1 MISSDYSKVM
11 DTQQAFTKWRSS
23 YGDLICPT
31 TRDAFEAG
39 WNAKSEEIGQSNQG
53 YCESSQSE
61 LLAALKALTD
71 WCREHTSPLDENS
84 PHTLLVDACTAID
97 KANARSDY
105 WKAEHLA
112 GNAEIDR
119 LRQHNM
125 QLLEACRRWISW
137 CDDWHPGK
145 PHPADDLEF
154 AREAIEKATNAR
166 P

>member
-1 MISSDYSKVM
+1 MNH
-11 DTQQAFTKWRSS
+11 TQQAFTKWRSS

-39 WNAKSEEIGQSNQG
+39 WNAKAEEIWQSNQ
-53 YCESSQSE
+53 EDSQSSQSE

-71 WCREHTSPLDENS
+71 WGREHTSPTDHNS
-84 PHTLLVDACTAID
+84 PHALLVNACRAID

-112 GNAEIDR
+112 GNAEIDI

-137 CDDWHPGK
+137 CDEWHPGK

-154 AREAIEKATNAR
+154 ARAAIAKAETAAA
-166 P
+166 PAKG